1 MQRSQDSSGPSG
13 ARPDRFAFV
22 GYGRLGSNTNMG
34 QPVMPFA
41 YYGAKHGLA
50 SKYPRPVHDTI
61 IEPFAGAAGYSTH
74 WAPLGRHVLLNDLN
88 ADVVALWRRL
98 QTITAEDLDAIEAT
112 LGDERTTEI
121 LIATSG
127 GSSAWEGICR
137 GRDRAITPRMRDNTP
152 SVLARIA
159 ATLAH
164 LKQWNIT
171 HGSYTDLPDIEATWL
186 IDPPYQ
192 PLISTAGN
200 DYTTGASGID
210 YQHLAEWCKSRKGQV
225 IVCEQSPAQWLP
237 FTHLA
242 HQQNGSNTGQSRSE
256 VVWLSDQQQGQL
268 FEESTG

>member
-1 MQRSQDSSGPSG
+1 
-13 ARPDRFAFV
+13 
-22 GYGRLGSNTNMG
+22 
-34 QPVMPFA
+34 
-41 YYGAKHGLA
+41 
-50 SKYPRPVHDTI
+50 
-61 IEPFAGAAGYSTH
+61 
-74 WAPLGRHVLLNDLN
+74 
-88 ADVVALWRRL
+88 
-98 QTITAEDLDAIEAT
+98 
-112 LGDERTTEI
+112 
-121 LIATSG
+121 
-127 GSSAWEGICR
+127 
-137 GRDRAITPRMRDNTP
+137 MRDNTP

-164 LKQWNIT
+164 LKQWDIT

-225 IVCEQSPAQWLP
+225 IVCEQ
-237 FTHLA
+237 
-242 HQQNGSNTGQSRSE
+242 QNGSNTGQSRSE